1 MSYND
6 RYLKLV
12 PEDAYNLPAIPESVN
27 GIATSS
33 LIGDEVNIYETLC
46 PINPLTGHRDSM
58 LSRLFSSDVSD
69 SEKQLIMSQLAK
81 LKGVSSP
88 ADLSDDDI
96 LSLLPSRYMSDP
108 VEMERYRELVDQLR
122 EVDSDPAPADPAPA
136 DPTPADPAPAE

>member
-6 RYLKLV
+6 RYLNLV
-12 PEDAYNLPAIPESVN
+12 PKDAYNLPAIPESVN

-33 LIGDEVNIYETLC
+33 LIGDEVHIYETLC

-58 LSRLFSSDVSD
+58 LSRLFSNDVSD
-69 SEKQLIMSQLAK
+69 SEKQLIMSQLAS

-88 ADLSDDDI
+88 SDLSDDDI

-108 VEMERYRELVDQLR
+108 VEIDRYRELVDQLR
-122 EVDSDPAPADPAPA
+122 DIDSAPASADTAPADTAPA
-136 DPTPADPAPAE
+136 AAE